1 MVALDA
7 AHHRVLARDVAA
19 LRTQPPQAMSAMD
32 GYAVR
37 SADASAVA
45 ARLKVI
51 GEVAAGRPFEK
62 TVGAG
67 EAVRIFTGGVIP
79 EGADAVIIQ
88 EDTVVE
94 DGGITITEAASPG
107 RHIRP
112 AGVDFRQGDVLLA
125 RGTRLTDRDLS
136 LAAGMNYP
144 ELAVRRR
151 PKVAMLATGD
161 ELVMPGSTPGPGQIV
176 YSNGYALRAL
186 ARQEGAETIDLG
198 IAADTVEAT
207 TLGIRRARDSGAD
220 ILITTGGASV
230 GDHDLVKQSLE
241 AEGVTMAFWRIAMR
255 PGKPMMHGRLG
266 AMRVIGLPGNPVSSY
281 VCGFLFLVPLIRAAC
296 RAAPSSTTPTRR
308 RCSGAMSPPTTCA
321 KTICAPASR
330 CARRRPDR
338 HAGRPSGQFAVGKS
352 RCGTGA
358 CDPCAVC
365 AGGRRRIGLRYP
377 AAAGLSPLERLVPA
391 KPGFVD
397 EKLSGCGTHME
408 HIVSVHDLFLSNG
421 VYKWESRSSEFLSG
435 SDSRNRTALSTWGT
449 GRDAHAQTI

>member
-1 MVALDA
+1 LALMPVADALSAVLAGAEPLPEEMVALDA

-37 SADASAVA
+37 SADASQVA

-51 GEVAAGRPFEK
+51 GEVAAGRPFDQ
-62 TVGAG
+62 TICAG

-88 EDTVVE
+88 EDTVIE
-94 DGGITITEAASPG
+94 GGGITITEAAIAG

-112 AGVDFRQGDVLLA
+112 AGVDFRQGDILLA
-125 RGTRLTDRDLS
+125 RGNPLTDRDLS

-144 ELAVRRR
+144 ELKVHRR
-151 PKVAMLATGD
+151 PKVAVLATGD

-186 ARQEGAETIDLG
+186 ARAEGAETIDLG
-198 IAADTVEAT
+198 IAADTVAAT
-207 TLGIRRARDSGAD
+207 TEGIRRARDSGAD

-281 VCGFLFLVPLIRAAC
+281 VCGFLFLVPLIRQLSGRAVVRHTSEKARLGRDVAANDLREDYL
-296 RAAPSSTTPTRR
+296 RARLGADADGALIATPVDHQDSSLLGNLAAARALVIRAPF
-308 RCSGAMSPPTTCA
+308 
-321 KTICAPASR
+321 APA
-330 CARRRPDR
+330 AV
-338 HAGRPSGQFAVGKS
+338 AGS
-352 RCGTGA
+352 A
-358 CDPCAVC
+358 CD
-365 AGGRRRIGLRYP
+365 ILR
-377 AAAGLSPLERLVPA
+377 L
-391 KPGFVD
+391 PG
-397 EKLSGCGTHME
+397 
-408 HIVSVHDLFLSNG
+408 
-421 VYKWESRSSEFLSG
+421 
-435 SDSRNRTALSTWGT
+435 
-449 GRDAHAQTI
+449 

>member
-1 MVALDA
+1 MPVADALTAVLESAEPLPEEMIALDA

-37 SADASAVA
+37 AADAPDTMV
-45 ARLKVI
+45 RLKVI
-51 GEVAAGRPFEK
+51 GEVAAGRPFERK
-62 TVGAG
+62 VGAG

-79 EGADAVIIQ
+79 DGADAVIIQ
-88 EDTVVE
+88 EDTSVE
-94 DGGITITEAASPG
+94 GSSIGITEAAITG

-112 AGVDFRQGDVLLA
+112 AGIDFREGDLLLA
-125 RGTRLTDRDLS
+125 GGTRLTDRDLS

-144 ELAVRRR
+144 LLAVRRR
-151 PKVAMLATGD
+151 PKVAVLATGD

-186 ARQEGAETIDLG
+186 ARAEGAETIDLG
-198 IAADTVEAT
+198 LAADTVEAT

-281 VCGFLFLVPLIRAAC
+281 VCAFLFLVPLIRALSGRKAVHHTPETALLGRNVAANDRREDYL
-296 RAAPSSTTPTRR
+296 RARLDVRADGALIATPVDHQDSSLLGNLAAARALVIRAP
-308 RCSGAMSPPTTCA
+308 
-321 KTICAPASR
+321 
-330 CARRRPDR
+330 
-338 HAGRPSGQFAVGKS
+338 FA
-352 RCGTGA
+352 A
-358 CDPCAVC
+358 A
-365 AGGRRRIGLRYP
+365 
-377 AAAGLSPLERLVPA
+377 AAAGSACTILRLP
-391 KPGFVD
+391 D
-397 EKLSGCGTHME
+397 
-408 HIVSVHDLFLSNG
+408 
-421 VYKWESRSSEFLSG
+421 
-435 SDSRNRTALSTWGT
+435 
-449 GRDAHAQTI
+449 